1 MPTRPKIL
9 LTNAMHPEIQE
20 QLAMDHEIVVAPD
33 TQFTTLNRL
42 IEDVDGLIVRSQ
54 LPPDI
59 FEHATR
65 LRAVVRHGVGLDMI
79 PVAQA
84 TIKKIPVA
92 NLPGSNSASV
102 AEFCLAAMLHFRR
115 RLSSIDQTL
124 RSGGWAKARPMAD
137 TSAELTQSV
146 CGIVGVG
153 AIGSYIANITH
164 ALGMQVLGLTRSPNK
179 LPAHVQAV
187 TKTELFQSADVIV
200 LSCPLNDQTRG
211 LVDQAAIALMK
222 PNAILINVARGPVV
236 DTTALISALKAGRIA
251 GAALDVHDQQPLNGK
266 EPSFDCPNLLLTPHV
281 AAITDSSMRAM
292 SRGSADTLRAILRG
306 ERPANICNPEIF
318 SL

>member
-1 MPTRPKIL
+1 MPTKPKIL
-9 LTNAMHPEIQE
+9 LTNAMHPEIQQ
-20 QLAMDHEIVVAPD
+20 QLAIDHDIVVAPD
-33 TQFTTLNRL
+33 TQFSTLNQL
-42 IEDVDGLIVRSQ
+42 IRDVDGLIVRSQ

-59 FEHATR
+59 FDHATR

-84 TIKKIPVA
+84 TLKKIPVA

-124 RSGGWAKARPMAD
+124 RTSGWAKARPMAD
-137 TSAELTQSV
+137 TSSELGQSV

-164 ALGMQVLGLTRSPNK
+164 ALGMRTLGLTRSPEK
-179 LPAHVQAV
+179 LPVHVQAV
-187 TKTELFQSADVIV
+187 SKSELFRTADVLI

-211 LVDQAAIALMK
+211 MVDQAAIALMK

-236 DTTALISALKAGRIA
+236 DMAALIAALKDGRIA
-251 GAALDVHDQQPLNGK
+251 GAALDVHDQQPLSGQ

-292 SRGSADTLRAILRG
+292 SRGAADTIRAILRG
-306 ERPANICNPEIF
+306 ERPTNICNPEIF
-318 SL
+318 SS